1 MSFCD
6 IVINLPQPVF
16 DSVVGPV
23 VGSVVGFVVGSVVPT
38 VVSIVADEASGL
50 VTFEQG
56 SFTCTLYNQTL
67 D

>member
-16 DSVVGPV
+16 DSV

-38 VVSIVADEASGL
+38 VVSIVADEGSGL

-56 SFTCTLYNQTL
+56 SFTCTL
-67 D
+67 